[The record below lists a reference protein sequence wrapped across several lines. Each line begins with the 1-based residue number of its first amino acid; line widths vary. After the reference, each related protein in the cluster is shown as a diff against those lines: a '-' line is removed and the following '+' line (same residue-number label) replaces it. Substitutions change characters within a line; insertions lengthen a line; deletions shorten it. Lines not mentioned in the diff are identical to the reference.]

1 MSSGM
6 SSNLRPK
13 SGNSAHT
20 FSGRRYGGLLV
31 LTTLLCLCLGCGSD
45 KPQQTKLLLY
55 CGAGI
60 RPAAAELVREFTRRH
75 GVAVECDYAGSEVLL
90 ARIKLS
96 GRGDLYMPGDVY
108 YVDQAEREGLI
119 ASKKTACY
127 FVPVIL
133 VQKGNPKNIKTLADL
148 IRPGIKVGLGDSNA
162 CAIGRKSSR
171 IFAKN
176 NIPGENVNRNVKF
189 RSLTVNEL
197 GNHIK
202 LGQLDAVIVWDAV
215 AAYFADN
222 ATTVPIPAEQNVVS
236 TVAVGVLSCSEHPK
250 SAEEFLKF
258 IASEPGQAIFK
269 KHRYTTTLP
278 E

>member
-1 MSSGM
+1 MS
-6 SSNLRPK
+6 NDLRPK
-13 SGNSAHT
+13 SGNGNHP

-31 LTTLLCLCLGCGSD
+31 LATLLCLCLGCGSD

-60 RPAAAELVREFTRRH
+60 RPAAAELAREFTRRH
-75 GVAVECDYAGSEVLL
+75 GVAVECDYAGSEVLIS
-90 ARIKLS
+90 RIKLS
-96 GRGDLYMPGDVY
+96 GLGDLYMPGDVY

-119 ASKKTACY
+119 TSKKTACY

-133 VQKGNPKNIKTLADL
+133 VQKGNPKNIKTLVDL
-148 IRPGIKVGLGDSNA
+148 TRPGIKVGLGDPEA
-162 CAIGRKSSR
+162 CAIGRKSSK

-176 NIPGENVNRNVKF
+176 DISEEDVKENVKF

-215 AAYFADN
+215 AAYFADS
-222 ATTVPIPAEQNVVS
+222 ATTVPIPTEQNVIS
-236 TVAVGVLSCSEHPK
+236 TVAVGVLSCSEHPE

-269 KHRYTTTLP
+269 KYHYATTPP